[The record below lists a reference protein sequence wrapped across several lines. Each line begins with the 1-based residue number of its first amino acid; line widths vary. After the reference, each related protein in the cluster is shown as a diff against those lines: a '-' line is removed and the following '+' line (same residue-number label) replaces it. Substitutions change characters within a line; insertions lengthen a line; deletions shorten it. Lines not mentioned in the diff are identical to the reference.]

1 MKYKC
6 LIVDDEAPAHLV
18 LQAHIARTE
27 QLEIIGDVYD
37 GQEAL
42 EFLRNNKVDILFLD
56 IEMPRLTGLELL
68 ECMPYSPSVILT
80 TAYSNFGFEAYQ
92 SGVVDYLLKPIS
104 YPRFLKAINKIVE
117 RPLPRKEPEQFP
129 EVEMK
134 HDGILKTIQTQDIVY
149 IEGVGNYIRI
159 HLASEKPLLITQTM
173 KYILSVLPVQHFI
186 RIHKSYIVKREA
198 ITTFSKTELTLLNG
212 TVLPVGRKYSVLL
225 EWITNYELRMPN
237 WLESI

>member
-27 QLEIIGDVYD
+27 QLELIGDVYD

-42 EFLRNNKVDILFLD
+42 EFLRINQVDILFLD

-68 ECMPYSPSVILT
+68 ECMPYAPAVILT

-92 SGVVDYLLKPIS
+92 NGVVDYLLKPIS
-104 YPRFLKAINKIVE
+104 YPRFTKAINKIIE
-117 RPLPRKEPEQFP
+117 RPLTRKEPDPFP
-129 EVEMK
+129 EIEVK
-134 HDGILKTIQTQDIVY
+134 HDGVLKTIKTKNILY
-149 IEGVGNYIRI
+149 IEAVGNYIR
-159 HLASEKPLLITQTM
+159 LYLENEKPLVIIQTM
-173 KYILSVLPVQHFI
+173 KYILSVLPPSHFI
-186 RIHKSYIVKREA
+186 RIHKSYIVKRETIA
-198 ITTFSKTELTLLNG
+198 AFKKTEVILTNQ

-225 EWITNYELRMPN
+225 E
-237 WLESI
+237 

>member
-27 QLEIIGDVYD
+27 QLEVIGDVYD

-42 EFLRNNKVDILFLD
+42 EFLRNNQVDILFLD

-117 RPLPRKEPEQFP
+117 RPLPKKEPEQFP
-129 EVEMK
+129 EIEVK
-134 HDGILKTIQTQDIVY
+134 HEGVLKSIRTQEILY
-149 IEGVGNYIRI
+149 IEAVGNYMRL
-159 HLASEKPLLITQTM
+159 HLATGKPLLITQTM
-173 KYILSVLPVQHFI
+173 KYILSVLPPQNFI
-186 RIHKSYIVKREA
+186 RIHKSYIVKREIIA
-198 ITTFSKTELTLLNG
+198 EFRKTEVVLANG

-225 EWITNYELRMPN
+225 E
-237 WLESI
+237 

>member
-27 QLEIIGDVYD
+27 QLELIGDVYD

-42 EFLRNNKVDILFLD
+42 EFLRINQVDILFLD

-68 ECMPYSPSVILT
+68 ECMPYAPSVILT

-92 SGVVDYLLKPIS
+92 NGVVDYLLKPIS
-104 YPRFLKAINKIVE
+104 YPRFTKAINKIIE
-117 RPLPRKEPEQFP
+117 RPLVRKEADSFP
-129 EVEMK
+129 EIEVK
-134 HDGILKTIQTQDIVY
+134 HDGVLKTIKTKNILY
-149 IEGVGNYIRI
+149 IEAVGNYIR
-159 HLASEKPLLITQTM
+159 LYMENEKPLVIIQTM
-173 KYILSVLPVQHFI
+173 KYILSVLPPSHFI
-186 RIHKSYIVKREA
+186 RIHKSYIVKRETIA
-198 ITTFSKTELTLLNG
+198 AFKKTEVILTNK

-225 EWITNYELRMPN
+225 E
-237 WLESI
+237 

>member
-27 QLEIIGDVYD
+27 QLEVVGDAYD

-42 EFLRNNKVDILFLD
+42 DFLRNNQVDIVFLD

-68 ECMPYSPSVILT
+68 ECMPYPTSVILT

-104 YPRFLKAINKIVE
+104 FPRFLKAINKIVE
-117 RPLPRKEPEQFP
+117 RPLPRKEPEQITEI
-129 EVEMK
+129 EVK
-134 HDGILKTIQTQDIVY
+134 HDGVLKTIQTQDILY
-149 IEGVGNYIRI
+149 IEAVGNYIRI
-159 HLASEKPLLITQTM
+159 HMASGKPLLITQTM
-173 KYILSVLPVQHFI
+173 KYILSVLPAQHFI
-186 RIHKSYIVKREA
+186 RIHKSYIVKRENIA
-198 ITTFSKTELTLLNG
+198 ESKKTEVTLSNG

-225 EWITNYELRMPN
+225 E
-237 WLESI
+237 

>member
-27 QLEIIGDVYD
+27 QLEVIGDVYD

-42 EFLRNNKVDILFLD
+42 EFLRNNRVDILFLD

-117 RPLPRKEPEQFP
+117 RPLPKKEPEQFP
-129 EVEMK
+129 EIEVK
-134 HDGILKTIQTQDIVY
+134 HEGILKSIRTQEILY
-149 IEGVGNYIRI
+149 IEAVGNYMRL
-159 HLASEKPLLITQTM
+159 HLAAGKPLLITQTM
-173 KYILSVLPVQHFI
+173 KYILSVLPPQHFI
-186 RIHKSYIVKREA
+186 RIHKSYIVKREI
-198 ITTFSKTELTLLNG
+198 ITEFRKTEVVLTNG

-225 EWITNYELRMPN
+225 E
-237 WLESI
+237 

>member
-27 QLEIIGDVYD
+27 QLEVIGDVYD

-42 EFLRNNKVDILFLD
+42 DFLRNNQVDIVFLD

-68 ECMPYSPSVILT
+68 ECMPYPTSVILT

-104 YPRFLKAINKIVE
+104 FPRFLKAINKIVE
-117 RPLPRKEPEQFP
+117 RPLPRKEPEQITEI
-129 EVEMK
+129 EVK
-134 HDGILKTIQTQDIVY
+134 HDGVLKTIQTRDILY
-149 IEGVGNYIRI
+149 IEAVGNYIRL
-159 HLASEKPLLITQTM
+159 HMTSGKPVLITQTM
-173 KYILSVLPVQHFI
+173 KYILSVLPPQHFI
-186 RIHKSYIVKREA
+186 RIHKSYIVKRDA
-198 ITTFSKTELTLLNG
+198 ITTSKKTEVTLSNG

-225 EWITNYELRMPN
+225 E
-237 WLESI
+237 

>member
-42 EFLRNNKVDILFLD
+42 EFMRANKVDILFLD
-56 IEMPRLTGLELL
+56 IEMPKLTGLELL
-68 ECMPYSPSVILT
+68 ECLPYPTAVILT

-104 YPRFLKAINKIVE
+104 FPRFLKAINKVVDL
-117 RPLPRKEPEQFP
+117 PAPRKEKEAAQFP
-129 EVEMK
+129 DIEVK
-134 HDGILKTIQTQDIVY
+134 HEGIIKTISTQDILY
-149 IEGVGNYIRI
+149 IEAVGNYIRL
-159 HLASEKPLLITQTM
+159 HMTTGKPLLLTQTM
-173 KYILSVLPVQHFI
+173 KYIASELPPQQFI
-186 RIHKSYIVKREA
+186 RIHKSFIVKKEA
-198 ITTFSKTELTLLNG
+198 ITETKKTELTLSNQ

-225 EWITNYELRMPN
+225 E
-237 WLESI
+237 